1 MIRDAV
7 SADEPV
13 LETIQHDALV
23 SPWPEL
29 LETAVRA
36 QALGGPRC
44 LVATPS
50 ASNTPVG
57 YVLAVEGS
65 PEPEQDAHSHEPDG
79 VESRCYV
86 AEIAVAAEHRREGY
100 GSALLEAIAERS
112 DAEELFLTARADEA
126 LTHAFYNANGFR
138 VADRI
143 PDHYD
148 GDDGPQDG
156 LLFSKRVRDRDH
168 ELD

>member
-1 MIRDAV
+1 MIRDAA
-7 SADEPV
+7 STDEPV
-13 LETIQHDALV
+13 LKTIQHDALV

-36 QALGGPRC
+36 QGGPRC
-44 LVATPS
+44 LVATSP
-50 ASNTPVG
+50 ASNAPVG

-65 PEPEQDAHSHEPDG
+65 PHGEQDAHSHESDG
-79 VESRCYV
+79 VESQCYV

-100 GSALLEAIAERS
+100 GSALLGAIAERS

-126 LTHAFYNANGFR
+126 PSHAFYNANGFR
-138 VADRI
+138 VTDRI
-143 PDHYD
+143 SDHYD
-148 GDDGPQDG
+148 GEEGLRDG

-168 ELD
+168 DPD